1 MKKYVLIVN
10 PKAGMNRHRL
20 GAADVIPS
28 FEDED
33 VEIIEKTTLRGGHAV
48 EIAREWAG
56 KCDAIICCGGDGTYN
71 EVVNGIV
78 KSGSETKTPVI
89 YLPCGSTNDFANTLK
104 LPMTPPEAAK
114 LLRRGSTH
122 DIDVGSIDDTQFT
135 YVASFGIGTPLSY
148 STSQKAKN
156 IIGYPAYIINGFV
169 LHFFPIITSLKPT
182 HMKIETDDG
191 RVFEG
196 NYYLGF
202 ISNTLKVSGMFN
214 FDTLGVKLDD
224 GLFEVM
230 LVENINAANIVPL
243 FLKVLKKDFDHDN
256 LTMFKASG
264 LKITSDEPV
273 KWSIDGERYDSDK
286 NCEIKVLHKAI
297 RLVSGES
304 ELLG

>member
-10 PKAGMNRHRL
+10 PKAGMNRRRL

-28 FEDED
+28 FEDPD
-33 VEIIEKTTLRGGHAV
+33 VEIIEKTTLRAGHAT
-48 EIAREWAG
+48 EIAMQWAG

-71 EVVNGIV
+71 EVVNGLI
-78 KSGSETKTPVI
+78 KSGSEIKTPVI

-104 LPMTPPEAAK
+104 LPMTPSDAAG
-114 LLRRGSTH
+114 LLRAGSMH
-122 DIDVGSIDDTQFT
+122 DIDVGSIDNTQFT
-135 YVASFGIGTPLSY
+135 YVASFGIGTALSY

-156 IIGYPAYIINGFV
+156 LIGYPAYIINGFV
-169 LHFFPIITSLKPT
+169 LHFFPIITNLKAT

-191 RVFEG
+191 RQFEG
-196 NYYLGF
+196 DYYVGF

-230 LVENINAANIVPL
+230 LVENINAANVVPL
-243 FLKVLKKDFDHDN
+243 FRQVLKKNFDYDN
-256 LTMFKASG
+256 ITMFKTSG
-264 LKITSDEPV
+264 LKITTPEPV
-273 KWSIDGERYDSDK
+273 SWSIDGERYDSDK
-286 NCEIKVLHKAI
+286 NCEIKVLPRAV
-297 RLVSGES
+297 RLVSGDS